1 MAIGERIR
9 TFRKRKG
16 LTQKELGVQLGLR
29 KVLLISAW
37 LNMKQ
42 RNVFPRMI

>member
-9 TFRKRKG
+9 TFRKRK
-16 LTQKELGVQLGLR
+16 VLR

>member
-16 LTQKELGVQLGLR
+16 LTQKELGVQLGFKESTAAVSYTHLDVYKR
-29 KVLLISAW
+29 QS
-37 LNMKQ
+37 
-42 RNVFPRMI
+42 FFF

>member
-16 LTQKELGVQLGLR
+16 LTQKELGVQLGF
-29 KVLLISAW
+29 KYC
-37 LNMKQ
+37 
-42 RNVFPRMI
+42 

>member
-16 LTQKELGVQLGLR
+16 LTQKELGVQLGF
-29 KVLLISAW
+29 KDPHD
-37 LNMKQ
+37 Q
-42 RNVFPRMI
+42 P